1 MSTLSTPTPPQG
13 AGATGTRS
21 AGAGG
26 VRFDRARNASE
37 DAEERLYLASQW
49 RLMWI
54 KFRRHKLAMT
64 GVAVAA
70 VFYVLGAFCEV
81 VAPYDPRHRHSSHTY
96 VPPQLLRFYDSESGF
111 SLRPFVYRLERHID
125 ARSLRR
131 TYTEDRS
138 QKYYLTLFHRGQPY
152 TLWGLFE
159 TDLHLFGVEGEGTIF
174 LLGTDRLGRDMLSRI
189 AYGARISLSIG
200 LIGVTVSL
208 VLGLILGGVSG
219 YYGGTTDTVVQRVIE
234 MLRSFPTIPL
244 WLALA
249 AALPLEWGPVQ
260 RYFAITV
267 ILSVIGWTGLARVVR
282 GKLLAARGE
291 DFVTAALVAGT
302 SESTTIRRHLL
313 PSFMSHIIVSV
324 TLSIPGMIL
333 AETGLSFLGLG
344 LLPPVISWGVLLKE
358 AQNVTTVALNPWLL
372 LPAIPVVLTVLAFNF
387 VGDGLRDAADPYK
400 T

>member
-1 MSTLSTPTPPQG
+1 MSTLSKPTPTPG
-13 AGATGTRS
+13 AGST
-21 AGAGG
+21 GAGDS
-26 VRFDRARNASE
+26 RFDRARDSSE
-37 DAEERLYLASQW
+37 AAEDRLYLASQW

-54 KFRRHKLAMT
+54 KFRRHKLALT
-64 GVAVAA
+64 GITVAGI
-70 VFYVLGAFCEV
+70 FYVLGAFCEV
-81 VAPYDPRHRHSSHTY
+81 IAPYDPRHRHSGHTY
-96 VPPQLLRFYDSESGF
+96 VPPQPIHFYDSETGF
-111 SLRPFVYRLERHID
+111 SLRPFVYKLERQID
-125 ARSLRR
+125 PRSLRR

-138 QKYYLTLFHRGQPY
+138 QKYYVTLFHRGQPY
-152 TLWGLFE
+152 TWWGLFD
-159 TDLHLFGVEGEGTIF
+159 TDLHLFGVEEGGTIF

-189 AYGARISLSIG
+189 VYGARISLSIG
-200 LIGVTVSL
+200 LIGVTIGL

-234 MLRSFPTIPL
+234 LLRSFPTIPL

-260 RYFAITV
+260 RYFAITL

-302 SESTTIRRHLL
+302 KESTTIRRHLL
-313 PSFMSHIIVSV
+313 PSFMSHIIVSI

-333 AETGLSFLGLG
+333 AETALSFLGLG
-344 LLPPVISWGVLLKE
+344 LLPPEISWGVLLKE
-358 AQNVTTVALNPWLL
+358 TQNVSSVALNPWLL
-372 LPAIPVVLTVLAFNF
+372 LPGVPVVLTVLALNF

>member
-1 MSTLSTPTPPQG
+1 MSTLSSTTPTPG
-13 AGATGTRS
+13 AGS

-26 VRFDRARNASE
+26 ARLDRARGASE
-37 DAEERLYLASQW
+37 AAEDRLYLASQW

-54 KFRRHKLAMT
+54 KFRRHKLALA
-64 GVAVAA
+64 GVAVVGA
-70 VFYVLGAFCEV
+70 FYVLGAFCEV
-81 VAPYDPRHRHSSHTY
+81 IAPYDPRHRHGSHTF
-96 VPPQLLRFYDSESGF
+96 VPPQAIHFYDRESGF

-138 QKYYLTLFHRGQPY
+138 QKYYVTLFHRGQPY
-152 TLWGLFE
+152 TWWGLFD

-174 LLGTDRLGRDMLSRI
+174 LLGTDRLGRDMLSRVV
-189 AYGARISLSIG
+189 YGARISLSIG
-200 LIGVTVSL
+200 LIGVAVSL

-234 MLRSFPTIPL
+234 LLRSFPTIPL

-249 AALPLEWGPVQ
+249 AALPLTWGPVQ
-260 RYFAITV
+260 RYFAITL

-302 SESTTIRRHLL
+302 NESTTIRRHLL
-313 PSFMSHIIVSV
+313 PSFMSHIIVSI
-324 TLSIPGMIL
+324 TISIPGMIL
-333 AETGLSFLGLG
+333 AETALSFLGLG

-358 AQNVTTVALNPWLL
+358 AQNVSTVSLNPWLL
-372 LPAIPVVLTVLAFNF
+372 LPAIPVLLTVLAFNF

-400 T
+400 V